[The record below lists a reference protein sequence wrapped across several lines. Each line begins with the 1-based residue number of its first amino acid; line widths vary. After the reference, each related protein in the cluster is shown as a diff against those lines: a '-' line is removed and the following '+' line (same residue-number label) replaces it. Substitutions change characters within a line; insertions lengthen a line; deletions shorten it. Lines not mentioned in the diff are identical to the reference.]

1 MTDKFY
7 PEIPEGAV
15 WALGIVKQ
23 HLIENPDYLSA
34 PECPYNSE
42 VLKFFGAGM
51 PMVTTELVADGDGE
65 VEEVHDLEGETS
77 RLYTEL
83 KAFGIA
89 LQSGDTSEKNTYFR
103 LSVSLLE
110 KLLDLKERTIGVK
123 QVTEFTNTVLTIM
136 EDELTPDIRTKIVH
150 RLKTIL
156 GR

>member
-23 HLIENPDYLSA
+23 HLIENPDYLSD
-34 PECPYNSE
+34 PECPYDE
-42 VLKFFGAGM
+42 DVLKFFGAGM
-51 PMVTTELVADGDGE
+51 PMVTTELIADSED
-65 VEEVHDLEGETS
+65 EEVHDLEGETS

-83 KAFGIA
+83 KAFGVA
-89 LQSGDTSEKNTYFR
+89 LQAGDTSEKNTYFR

-150 RLKTIL
+150 RLKSIL